1 MPDII
6 RVTATMLGRE
16 TTVPNRRAPIHV
28 RTVVRASTCNA
39 SATSVTWVKIVG
51 NGTAQKTATDT
62 VFATTVS
69 AHVCPAGVEWRAMSA
84 SVPRTIR

>member
-1 MPDII
+1 MCFCYDVIT
-6 RVTATMLGRE
+6 RYCSR
-16 TTVPNRRAPIHV
+16 NY
-28 RTVVRASTCNA
+28 
-39 SATSVTWVKIVG
+39 ATSDTWVKIVG

-84 SVPRTIR
+84 NVPRTIR